1 MNFDY
6 DENQLLFRASVERF
20 LEGSDIASR
29 KALRAAPGGID
40 RNRWQAMADL
50 GLTAM
55 ALAEDKGGLG
65 SSRLDLVAVGESFG
79 LRISSDNWL
88 ENAVL
93 PLAIIGQALPE
104 GHAIT
109 DALVSGE
116 ALAALALFEP
126 DGRHVTTPQTTT
138 ARASASGYVLSGDK
152 TFVLGGMAADWLLV
166 SAVLDSAPALFVV
179 AGDARG
185 LFRRGYQVIDGNI
198 AAQVQLRGCEV
209 GSDAR
214 LVLDWSAVEI
224 TLTTGQLIAAAEM
237 TGLAQRLFDDTLAYV
252 RQREQFGQPIG
263 RFQAIQHRM
272 VDCYGLVD
280 QCRSAL
286 IAAVTSG
293 DAAEIAGM
301 KAVVADAALHIG
313 REAIQLH
320 GGMGT
325 TDELEIGHAHKRVL
339 LLSQWLGDAAC
350 GLDAYAANADVPD
363 AYERAA

>member
-1 MNFDY
+1 MTFDY
-6 DENQLLFRASVERF
+6 DENQLMFRASVERF
-20 LEGSDIASR
+20 LDGSDIASR
-29 KALRAAPGGID
+29 KAQRASPGGID
-40 RNRWQAMADL
+40 RTRWQAMADL

-55 ALAEDKGGLG
+55 ALDESRGGLG
-65 SSRLDLVAVGESFG
+65 SSLLDLVAVGESFG

-93 PLAIIGQALPE
+93 PLAILGAALPQ
-104 GHAIT
+104 GHALI
-109 DALVSGE
+109 DALVGGE
-116 ALAALALFEP
+116 AVATLAVFEP
-126 DGRHVTTPQTTT
+126 ESRHVTTPRST
-138 ARASASGYVLSGDK
+138 AAKATATGYALSGDK

-166 SAVLDSAPALFVV
+166 SAVLDGNPALFAVRS
-179 AGDARG
+179 DAPG
-185 LFRRGYQVIDGNI
+185 VFRRGHRIIDGNT
-198 AAQVQLRGCEV
+198 AAEVQLRGCEL

-214 LVLDWSAVEI
+214 LAVEWAQVEQV
-224 TLTTGQLIAAAEM
+224 LTTGRLIAAAEM

-301 KAVVADAALHIG
+301 KAVVAEAALHIG

-339 LLSQWLGDAAC
+339 LLSQWLGDASC
-350 GLDAYAANADVPD
+350 GLDAYAPKAL
-363 AYERAA
+363 EKAA

>member
-20 LEGSDIASR
+20 LEASDIAAR
-29 KALRAAPGGID
+29 KAQRAAPGGID
-40 RNRWQAMADL
+40 RARWQAMADL

-55 ALAEDKGGLG
+55 ALGEDKGGLG
-65 SSRLDLVAVGESFG
+65 SSLLDLVAVGESFG

-93 PLAIIGQALPE
+93 PLAIIGGALPE
-104 GHAIT
+104 DDPRIA
-109 DALVSGE
+109 ALVSGE
-116 ALAALALFEP
+116 AIAALALLEP
-126 DGRHVTTPQTTT
+126 DGRHVTTPRTTM
-138 ARASASGYVLSGDK
+138 ARTSADGGYILSGDK
-152 TFVLGGMAADWLLV
+152 SFVLGGMAADWLLV
-166 SAVLDSAPALFVV
+166 SAVLDGAPALFLV
-179 AGDARG
+179 AGDTPG
-185 LFRRGYQVIDGNI
+185 LFRRGVQIIDGNI
-198 AAQVQLRGCEV
+198 AAEVQLRNCALAA
-209 GSDAR
+209 DAR
-214 LVLDWSAVEI
+214 ITIDWAMVE
-224 TLTTGQLIAAAEM
+224 TALATARLIAAAEM
-237 TGLAQRLFDDTLAYV
+237 TGLAQRLFDETLAYV

-293 DAAEIAGM
+293 DAQDIAGM
-301 KAVVADAALHIG
+301 KAVVAEAALHIG

-350 GLDAYAANADVPD
+350 GLDSYAQTAMKV
-363 AYERAA
+363 AA